1 MTESLQEKSRFS
13 EAGKDVGRRSIHR
26 EYRRLF
32 FHIYIRKRAVWFGNM
47 TENQNRILRLVMTGI
62 LLFSMFLTAGRA
74 GSYVSSIRVQTY
86 GDSVQKGSQNS
97 GSSWVEEQD
106 EKGVW
111 KKNRKMAKYCV
122 VVDAGHG
129 GSDPGKVGINQ
140 ALEKDVNL
148 QIAEKLKAFLEAED
162 IRVVMTR
169 ETDGGLYD
177 ENVSNKKVQDMKRRI
192 AIIEEAD
199 PVLVVSIHQNSYQQE
214 SVKGAQVFYYA
225 ASERSRMLA
234 SMIQKEFQVLQ
245 PDNRRLEKGNDSYYL
260 LKKTAKPI
268 VIAECGFLS
277 NAEEAEKL
285 VTQEYQERV
294 AWRIH
299 MGIMKYI
306 GTGQTA

>member
-13 EAGKDVGRRSIHR
+13 EAGKDVGRRSSHR

-97 GSSWVEEQD
+97 GSSWGEEQD

-148 QIAEKLKAFLEAED
+148 QIAQKLKAFLEAED

-214 SVKGAQVFYYA
+214 SVKGAQVFSYA
-225 ASERSRMLA
+225 TSERSRMLA

>member
-13 EAGKDVGRRSIHR
+13 EAGKDVGIRSSHR

-86 GDSVQKGSQNS
+86 GDSVQEGSQNS
-97 GSSWVEEQD
+97 GSSWGEEQD